1 MCHLLLVT
9 AQRSMLRM
17 KLKQSYDVIVVG
29 GGPGGISAAVSAAH
43 KGVSVLLIE
52 RYGFLGGMATA
63 GLVNPFMGFM
73 YKDKVLAS
81 NVLLQLLEALNKNG
95 GINLKSR
102 VFDDELMKI
111 TLDNFVSKSGAEIL
125 LHSSLAGVEKKNNR
139 IQSVTVN
146 GKSGLLKIK
155 GKYFIDSTGD
165 GDLAVLSGAAYE
177 LGRKKDGLCQPM
189 TLCFRIGGVKGQRLI
204 PGELTSIFQKA
215 KKRGEID
222 QPRENVLV
230 FNTLIKGAYHFNTT
244 RVIKKNGTNVFDLTD
259 AEIEGRRQ
267 VFELFNL
274 FKKYSPQFGDS
285 YIMKMALQ
293 IGVRETRRIK
303 GRYTM
308 TVEDILGAKKFAD
321 GIARSRYPVDIH
333 NPSGKGTDL
342 REVKGDFYEIPYRC
356 IVPVKI
362 KNLLIGSR
370 SISAT
375 HEAHSSLRV
384 MPVVSG
390 LGEAAGL
397 AAAICVKKKINP
409 AEVSGSQIKKEIFKL
424 DTVLAGKN
432 YK

>member
-1 MCHLLLVT
+1 
-9 AQRSMLRM
+9 
-17 KLKQSYDVIVVG
+17 
-29 GGPGGISAAVSAAH
+29 
-43 KGVSVLLIE
+43 
-52 RYGFLGGMATA
+52 
-63 GLVNPFMGFM
+63 
-73 YKDKVLAS
+73 
-81 NVLLQLLEALNKNG
+81 
-95 GINLKSR
+95 
-102 VFDDELMKI
+102 
-111 TLDNFVSKSGAEIL
+111 
-125 LHSSLAGVEKKNNR
+125 
-139 IQSVTVN
+139 
-146 GKSGLLKIK
+146 
-155 GKYFIDSTGD
+155 
-165 GDLAVLSGAAYE
+165 
-177 LGRKKDGLCQPM
+177 
-189 TLCFRIGGVKGQRLI
+189 
-204 PGELTSIFQKA
+204 
-215 KKRGEID
+215 
-222 QPRENVLV
+222 
-230 FNTLIKGAYHFNTT
+230 
-244 RVIKKNGTNVFDLTD
+244 
-259 AEIEGRRQ
+259 
-267 VFELFNL
+267 
-274 FKKYSPQFGDS
+274 
-285 YIMKMALQ
+285 
-293 IGVRETRRIK
+293 
-303 GRYTM
+303 M